1 MFSGMQAILS
11 IFCILP
17 AIIGIGNIFSYTL
30 GFVRLRKREFA
41 RYLSVGLTPAGMKKI
56 FRIEALVIAGR
67 PLLITLPVTVLTV
80 ALFLK
85 ISYIEPML
93 FLRKAPLLPILTFVL
108 AIFGFVALAYHI
120 GAKKVLKS
128 SLIDSLRDDTVL

>member
-85 ISYIEPML
+85 ISFI
-93 FLRKAPLLPILTFVL
+93 RKAPLLPILTFVL

-120 GAKKVLKS
+120 GAKKVLES